1 MRPAW
6 CVHSASLL
14 ARQGAAEH
22 PTKMAD
28 SHREPSK
35 ERERERRE
43 RVSYAD
49 TLI

>member
-28 SHREPSK
+28 SHREPSG
-35 ERERERRE
+35 ERGGGRERGYRMH
-43 RVSYAD
+43 
-49 TLI
+49 TH